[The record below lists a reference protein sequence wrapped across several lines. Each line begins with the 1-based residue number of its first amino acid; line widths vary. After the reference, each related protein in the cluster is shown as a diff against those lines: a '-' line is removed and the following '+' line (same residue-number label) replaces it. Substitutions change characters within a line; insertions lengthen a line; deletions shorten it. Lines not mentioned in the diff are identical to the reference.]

1 MLDGS
6 APAPE
11 GGSGDE
17 DVDLTVLREAAR
29 LIGRAESPE
38 LAISGILRLLSQMLG
53 LNRARVLLPR
63 IHDPGLTIRYAYGLT
78 DEERERGQYRAGE
91 GVAGGVM
98 RTGQLAV
105 VQDIDQEPLFLGRAV
120 RRRTLPDEIVA
131 YIAVPLMDGGVP
143 MGVLAAHRLRQRPRE
158 IDRDLGTLRTVAVFI
173 VQILKFN
180 ALLEERTAHL
190 RDENRQLK
198 DALSSAQPAHGIL
211 GESEPLRVAL
221 QNALKVADTEV
232 TVLITGE
239 SGTGKERFA
248 ELLHDQSGRRDGPFL
263 AINCAAIPEQLL
275 ESELF
280 GHERGA
286 FTGANAAK
294 KGKIEMA
301 DGGTLFL
308 DEIGD
313 MSPDLQ
319 TKLLRVLEKRVIQR
333 VGGNRDI
340 PVTVRILAA
349 THKNLQQAVNEGRF
363 RLDLYYRLNVFP
375 LHLPPLRERQG
386 DVRLLTRH
394 FLYRTNREYRRNV
407 VLGEGVLERLQS
419 YAWPGN
425 IRQLENILRR
435 AVLMA
440 RGDQISA
447 ADVEAILAQESSI
460 EQGPPALS
468 SNPPAPMEAGPA
480 ATAPPPLPA
489 ARPYRRVRAQDG
501 DMLLAALEEAGGN
514 KARAARALGMT
525 PRQFRY
531 HLDKLGLSKTGDSA

>member
-1 MLDGS
+1 MLDGGL
-6 APAPE
+6 PAPD
-11 GGSGDE
+11 GATGDE

-53 LNRARVLLPR
+53 LNRARVMLPR

-78 DEERERGQYRAGE
+78 DEERGRGQYHAGE
-91 GVAGGVM
+91 GVAGRVM
-98 RTGQLAV
+98 RTGQVAV

-143 MGVLAAHRLRQRPRE
+143 VGVLAAHRLRQRPRK
-158 IDRDLGTLRTVAVFI
+158 IDRDLGTLQTIAVFI

-211 GESEPLRVAL
+211 GESEPLRAAL

-333 VGGNRDI
+333 VGGNRHI

-375 LHLPPLRERQG
+375 LHLPPLRERPG

-407 VLGEGVLERLQS
+407 VLGDGVLERLES

-440 RGDQISA
+440 RRDQVSA
-447 ADVEAILAQESSI
+447 ADVDAILAQESSI
-460 EQGPPALS
+460 EQSVP
-468 SNPPAPMEAGPA
+468 PPAPSGQVVPPA
-480 ATAPPPLPA
+480 TPPVPA
-489 ARPYRRVRAQDG
+489 ARPYRRVREQDG
-501 DMLLAALEEAGGN
+501 DMLLGALEEAGGN

-525 PRQFRY
+525 PRQYRY
-531 HLDKLGLSKTGDSA
+531 HLEKLGLAKASDS

>member
-1 MLDGS
+1 MLDGGL
-6 APAPE
+6 PAPD
-11 GGSGDE
+11 GATGDE

-53 LNRARVLLPR
+53 LNRARVMLPR
-63 IHDPGLTIRYAYGLT
+63 IHDPGLSIRYAYGLT
-78 DEERERGQYRAGE
+78 DEERERGQYDAGE
-91 GVAGGVM
+91 GVAGRVM
-98 RTGQLAV
+98 RTGQVAV

-143 MGVLAAHRLRQRPRE
+143 VGVLAAHRLRQRPRK
-158 IDRDLGTLRTVAVFI
+158 IDRDLGTLQTIAVFI

-211 GESEPLRVAL
+211 GESEPLRAAL

-333 VGGNRDI
+333 VGGNRHI

-375 LHLPPLRERQG
+375 LHLPPLRERPG

-407 VLGEGVLERLQS
+407 VLGDGVLERLES

-440 RGDQISA
+440 RRDQVSA
-447 ADVEAILAQESSI
+447 ADVDAILAQESSI
-460 EQGPPALS
+460 EQSVP
-468 SNPPAPMEAGPA
+468 PPAPSGQVVPPA
-480 ATAPPPLPA
+480 TPPVPA
-489 ARPYRRVRAQDG
+489 ARPYRRVREQDG
-501 DMLLAALEEAGGN
+501 DMLLGALEEAGGN

-525 PRQFRY
+525 PRQYRY
-531 HLDKLGLSKTGDSA
+531 HLEKLGLAKASDS

>member
-1 MLDGS
+1 MLDGGLPVPDG
-6 APAPE
+6 AA
-11 GGSGDE
+11 GDE

-53 LNRARVLLPR
+53 LNRARVMLPR
-63 IHDPGLTIRYAYGLT
+63 IHDPGLSIRYAYGLT
-78 DEERERGQYRAGE
+78 DEERERGQYGAGE
-91 GVAGGVM
+91 GVAGRVM
-98 RTGQLAV
+98 RTGQVAV
-105 VQDIDQEPLFLGRAV
+105 VQDIDQEALFLGRAV

-143 MGVLAAHRLRQRPRE
+143 MGVLAAHRLRQRPRK
-158 IDRDLGTLRTVAVFI
+158 IDRDLGTLQTIAVFI

-211 GESEPLRVAL
+211 GESEPLRAAL

-375 LHLPPLRERQG
+375 LHLPPLRERPG

-407 VLGEGVLERLQS
+407 VLGEGVLERLES

-440 RGDQISA
+440 RRDQVSA
-447 ADVEAILAQESSI
+447 ADVDAILAQESSI
-460 EQGPPALS
+460 EQSVPPAAPS
-468 SNPPAPMEAGPA
+468 GQVVPPATPSG
-480 ATAPPPLPA
+480 TPPPVPA
-489 ARPYRRVRAQDG
+489 ARPYRRVREQDG
-501 DMLLAALEEAGGN
+501 DMLLGALEEAGGN

-525 PRQFRY
+525 PRQYRY
-531 HLDKLGLSKTGDSA
+531 HLEKLGLAKASDS